1 MHLLDGWL
9 ISWCC
14 TIDTPFHEIP
24 QSMVSLIMSASQM
37 VRHYFIYKVKLISPI
52 CVQNDPINYLEPS
65 KDQSVNMVS
74 LATINWVAS
83 RHEFNLEF
91 TDLRRLI
98 IIVISIEDPLLF
110 HSQDIVLSK
119 LLLITSAYSQECFVD
134 IPNGVLMTLKK
145 FGYESVTD
153 GREIIYRS
161 TGKIVGYLDGDLTC
175 FEEKI
180 LHLNFLTG
188 FWSSLIEINSTFVH

>member
-1 MHLLDGWL
+1 
-9 ISWCC
+9 
-14 TIDTPFHEIP
+14 
-24 QSMVSLIMSASQM
+24 MVSLIMSASQM